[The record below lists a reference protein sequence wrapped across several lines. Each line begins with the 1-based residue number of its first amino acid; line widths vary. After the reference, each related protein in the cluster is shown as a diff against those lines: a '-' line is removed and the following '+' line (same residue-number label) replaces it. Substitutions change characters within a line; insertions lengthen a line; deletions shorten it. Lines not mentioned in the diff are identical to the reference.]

1 MNDAKL
7 LKLAICSTV
16 FNKGPEW
23 NIVGTNDELRALSNA
38 MQATKR
44 FTDALSNESTTSVD
58 AMRALKEK
66 HSAARRF
73 EVAYGI
79 RWPL

>member
-1 MNDAKL
+1 MHDGRL
-7 LKLAICSTV
+7 LKLAICSTL

-23 NIVGTNDELRALSNA
+23 NIDGTSDELQALSTA
-38 MQATKR
+38 MRATQH
-44 FTDALSNESTTSVD
+44 FTNTLNSEGASAAD

-73 EVAYGI
+73 EAIYGI
-79 RWPL
+79 RWPV

>member
-1 MNDAKL
+1 MNDGKL

-16 FNKGPEW
+16 FNRGPDW
-23 NIVGTNDELRALSNA
+23 NIVGTNDELMALSDA

-44 FTDALSNESTTSVD
+44 FTDALNNEGSTSAD
-58 AMRALKEK
+58 AVRALKEK

-73 EVAYGI
+73 EAMYGI